1 MTTSN
6 LSQLES
12 SVSKLLDTCDS
23 LQSENRQLR
32 LDRQNLLDKNKLAS
46 GKIEAMIE
54 KLKDIS
60 NGRK

>member
-6 LSQLES
+6 LSQLEGS
-12 SVSKLLDTCDS
+12 LSKLLQSFDA

-32 LDRQNLLDKNKLAS
+32 VDRQNLLDKNKLAS

-54 KLKDIS
+54 KLKEI
-60 NGRK
+60 G

>member
-12 SVSKLLDTCDS
+12 SVSKLLQSCES
-23 LQSENRQLR
+23 LQTENRQLK
-32 LDRQNLLDKNKLAS
+32 LDRQSLLDKNKLAS

-54 KLKDIS
+54 KLKEIS
-60 NGRK
+60 

>member
-6 LSQLES
+6 LSQLEGS
-12 SVSKLLDTCDS
+12 LSKLLQS
-23 LQSENRQLR
+23 FEALQSENRQLR

-54 KLKDIS
+54 KLKEIS
-60 NGRK
+60 

>member
-6 LSQLES
+6 LSQLEG
-12 SVSKLLDTCDS
+12 SVSKLLKS
-23 LQSENRQLR
+23 FEALQTENQQLR

-54 KLKDIS
+54 KLKEIS
-60 NGRK
+60 

>member
-6 LSQLES
+6 LSQLEG
-12 SVSKLLDTCDS
+12 SVSKLLKS
-23 LQSENRQLR
+23 FNALQTENQQLR

-54 KLKDIS
+54 KLKEIS
-60 NGRK
+60 

>member
-6 LSQLES
+6 LSQLEGS
-12 SVSKLLDTCDS
+12 LSKLLQSFDA

-54 KLKDIS
+54 KLKEIS
-60 NGRK
+60 

>member
-6 LSQLES
+6 LSQLEG
-12 SVSKLLDTCDS
+12 SVSKLLETCGT
-23 LQSENRQLR
+23 LQTENKRLR

-54 KLKDIS
+54 KLKEIS
-60 NGRK
+60 

>member
-6 LSQLES
+6 LSQLEGS
-12 SVSKLLDTCDS
+12 ISKLLKS
-23 LQSENRQLR
+23 FEALQTENQQLR

-54 KLKDIS
+54 KLKEIS
-60 NGRK
+60 